1 MVKLPIVGRVMSL
14 VRKEP
19 PARIAGARDDRL
31 RRGLEL
37 APAGVAFASL
47 DGHWLQLN
55 ERLRT
60 MLGYTREELAR
71 ITFHSIT
78 HPDDA
83 RKEAPMIRRVMN
95 GDEESYRIRK
105 RTMDKTGNYRVL
117 HVRASLVRTPSGEP
131 DFFVYLVEPEETR
144 TDPRRFDFERASAT
158 LIDQLSDVAI
168 IRIDN
173 RGIICGWNEGA
184 KRIFGY
190 ERDEIIGKNRRV
202 LYRDADTWKGRPT
215 SEMKRA
221 VEGRLETED
230 WRVTKSGEHLFVHI
244 TIAQFSPDGE
254 TRGFVEMIGP
264 STGGN
269 AIDTKAVI
277 EQLRNEVDKRT
288 RTEDSLRSA
297 LEELRVVSEETLKEL
312 KIMTVALRNEIDRRK
327 ALEDELNTANEKLA
341 AVPPPAP
348 PPVPEEIAIPVDT
361 NEREWHALAGT
372 PMDLLRQLGNDASSG
387 TLIVMSG
394 EQQKEIFFEKGR
406 VFSCASNDP
415 KLFLTERLIAAR
427 VITEENRARAM
438 EIKQE
443 TQLAIGRILLI
454 LGIVS
459 EEQLVDGMRAK
470 LRDEITQLATWTDV
484 KWTFV
489 DGDVT
494 SLKLVPLRIEVE
506 ELLAPPKRAVVA
518 SPTSKKYHLE
528 QCISVKRIAK
538 RSRVRFA
545 SEAEAAAKGLAPCRM
560 CVGA

>member
-14 VRKEP
+14 VRKADP
-19 PARIAGARDDRL
+19 PKRIAGAKDERL

-37 APAGVAFASL
+37 APLGVAFASP

-83 RKEAPMIRRVMN
+83 RKEAPLIRRMIS
-95 GDEESYRIRK
+95 GDTDTYRIRK
-105 RTMDKTGNYRVL
+105 RTMDKSGNYRVL
-117 HVRASLVRTPSGEP
+117 HVRASLVRNASNEP
-131 DFFVYLVEPEETR
+131 EFFVYLVEADDQR
-144 TDPRRFDFERASAT
+144 TDPKRFDYERASAS
-158 LIDQLSDVAI
+158 LIDSMSELAV

-173 RGIICGWNEGA
+173 RGIIAGWNEGA
-184 KRIFGY
+184 RRIFGY

-215 SEMKRA
+215 SEMKA
-221 VEGRLETED
+221 ASEGRIETED
-230 WRVTKSGEHLFVHI
+230 WRVTKSGEHLFVSV
-244 TIAQFSPDGE
+244 TIAPFSPDGE

-264 STGGN
+264 ATGGK
-269 AIDTKAVI
+269 AIDTKMVVD
-277 EQLRNEVDKRT
+277 QLRAEVDKRA

-312 KIMTVALRNEIDRRK
+312 KIMTIALRNEIDRRK
-327 ALEDELNTANEKLA
+327 ALEDELTAANEKLA
-341 AVPPPAP
+341 AVPPPP
-348 PPVPEEIAIPVDT
+348 PIPEEIEVPVDT
-361 NEREWHALAGT
+361 KARKWRALDT
-372 PMDLLRQLGNDASSG
+372 SPIDLLRMHGANDRSG

-394 EQQKEIFFEKGR
+394 EQQKEIFFDKGR
-406 VFSCASNDP
+406 VFSCASNEP
-415 KLFLTERLIAAR
+415 RFFLTERLIAAR
-427 VITEENRARAM
+427 VITEEHRMRAL

-443 TQLAIGRILLI
+443 TQLALGRILLI

-459 EEQLVDGMRAK
+459 EAQLVDAMRAK
-470 LRDEITQLATWTDV
+470 LRDEIGDLATWTDA

-494 SLKLVPLRIEVE
+494 ALKLVPLRLEVE
-506 ELLAPPKRAVVA
+506 ELLAPPARPVVA
-518 SPTSKKYHLE
+518 SPSAKKYHLE

-538 RSRVRFA
+538 RSRVRYA
-545 SEAEAAAKGLAPCRM
+545 SEAEAAAKGLSPCRL